1 MLIPRK
7 SEERGHANHGWL
19 ETWHTFSFADYYN
32 PAWMGFRCLRVINDD
47 RIAPGTGFGTHG
59 HRDMEIL
66 TYLLS
71 GTLEH
76 RDSMGNGRVIRPGEV
91 QYMSAGSG
99 VRHSEFNPSQT
110 EPTHLLQIWIAPDQN
125 GTTPRYAD
133 RALAQVEP
141 GTLQL
146 IASKS
151 GRDGSFA
158 IHQNADLW
166 VGRFEPGQQTT
177 HPIAAGRHAWFH
189 VAQGA
194 GSLNGIPLASGDA
207 VGVSEESALTWQSTE
222 PTQILLFDLP

>member
-166 VGRFEPGQQTT
+166 VGRFEPGQRTT
-177 HPIAAGRHAWFH
+177 HPVAAGRHAWFH